1 MSDPSTP
8 SLEASLDDLKSIYR
22 ILVSQYSAHPELVRN
37 GFFQSL
43 RVLLENQAEA
53 EGVDLDDDREWNAWL
68 LDTPG
73 LEPAPTP
80 RELLN

>member
-1 MSDPSTP
+1 MTDSP

-22 ILVSQYSAHPELVRN
+22 ILVGQYAAHPELIQN

-43 RVLLENQAEA
+43 RALLEAQAEA
-53 EGVDLDDDREWNAWL
+53 EGVDLEDDHEWNAWL
-68 LDTPG
+68 LDTADA
-73 LEPAPTP
+73 EPKPTP

>member
-22 ILVSQYSAHPELVRN
+22 ILVSQYSAQPELVRN

-43 RVLLENQAEA
+43 RALLENQAEA
-53 EGVDLDDDREWNAWL
+53 EGVDLDDDHEWNAWL

-73 LEPAPTP
+73 LEPAQT
-80 RELLN
+80 RGERLN

>member
-1 MSDPSTP
+1 MSDASSP

-22 ILVSQYSAHPELVRN
+22 ILAGQYRAHPELVRN

-53 EGVDLDDDREWNAWL
+53 EGVDVDDDAEWQAWL
-68 LDTPG
+68 RDTPG
-73 LEPAPTP
+73 LEPAETR